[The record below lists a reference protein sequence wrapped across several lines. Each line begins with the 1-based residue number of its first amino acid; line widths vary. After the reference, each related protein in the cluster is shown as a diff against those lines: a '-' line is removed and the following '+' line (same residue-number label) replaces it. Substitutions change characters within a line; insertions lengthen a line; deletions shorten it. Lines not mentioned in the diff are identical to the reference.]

1 LKIINTLIEG
11 LGKVQGRYCTEIK
24 DSLFYFRKKFM
35 DMISEINDSDGE
47 NGIARETNVEDAL
60 IHSVF
65 VVKSQK

>member
-1 LKIINTLIEG
+1 
-11 LGKVQGRYCTEIK
+11 
-24 DSLFYFRKKFM
+24 M